1 MADTDVSIAAAR
13 AAAEA
18 AQAQAVT
25 YTESAQTA
33 AMGYTQTG
41 PVDDVIAQ
49 IIIPPPFDPSIQLGA
64 EFQSTF
70 DTTWVELET
79 WLRGLMSDWLNT
91 YFPTLDPLL
100 GPSED
105 AWLLNVVNN
114 GYSGIP
120 PALEL
125 AIWERARGKEMIEAV
140 RLEEEAMAQMAA
152 RGFSL
157 PPGVLA
163 DRVLQ
168 IQQEAANKSAT
179 IARELAIKQIDIAVE
194 MVKLAITEIT
204 KLRLG
209 IAQALADYIR
219 AWMAIPQAAADIAKA
234 KAQMNQILW
243 QSSADYIRA
252 QVSIAQ
258 LDLDAQKMNVSTN
271 VELQKADMTAF
282 DAGLGRRV
290 QAALG
295 AADVMGRSA
304 SASLGAQNTLV
315 GNIDTGKKA

>member
-1 MADTDVSIAAAR
+1 MATANEQIADAR
-13 AAAEA
+13 AAATA

-25 YTESAQTA
+25 YAQNAQTA

-41 PVDDVIAQ
+41 PVDDVVAQ
-49 IIIPPPFDPSIQLGA
+49 VIIPPPFDPSIHLGA

-91 YFPTLDPLL
+91 YFPTIDPLL
-100 GPSED
+100 GPAED
-105 AWLLNVVNN
+105 SWLLNVVNN

-120 PALEL
+120 PALER

-140 RLEEEAMAQMAA
+140 RLENEAVSQFAA
-152 RGFSL
+152 RGFAL
-157 PPGVLA
+157 PAGVLA

-168 IQQEAANKSAT
+168 IQQDAANKSAT
-179 IARELAIKQIDIAVE
+179 IARELAIKQIEIAVD
-194 MVKLAITEIT
+194 MAKLAITEIT

-258 LDLDAQKMNVSTN
+258 LDLDAQKMNVATN
-271 VELQKADMTAF
+271 VELQKTSMSSF

-295 AADVMGRSA
+295 AATVMGNSA
-304 SASLGAQNTLV
+304 AASLGAQNTLV
-315 GNIDTGKKA
+315 GEIASAKK